1 MRLRIKSFNILGL
14 HWKILFLKVG
24 EGGFMKN
31 QYIGSN
37 CLKRRVLG
45 QFPDLRGRWVG
56 KKDGGWYPNAQY
68 VGSTFILGQHA
79 GCICAETFYEQSFFF
94 FWLTSRNS
102 FTNKYDGKQENV
114 KSFSCARADRFDEEK
129 EEEMDKKDNKLDQN
143 REKLRYYGNIVQEWK
158 TQMGFRRWWK

>member
-24 EGGFMKN
+24 EGVHEKPIYREELPKKEGTWTV
-31 QYIGSN
+31 SW
-37 CLKRRVLG
+37 
-45 QFPDLRGRWVG
+45 LRGRGVG
-56 KKDGGWYPNAQY
+56 KKDGGWYPNTQY
-68 VGSTFILGQHA
+68 VGSTFMLGQHA
-79 GCICAETFYEQSFFF
+79 GCIWAETFYEQSFFF

-129 EEEMDKKDNKLDQN
+129 EEEMDKKRQQIGSKQ
-143 REKLRYYGNIVQEWK
+143 RK
-158 TQMGFRRWWK
+158 TQILWKHCARMKDTDGF

>member
-1 MRLRIKSFNILGL
+1 M
-14 HWKILFLKVG
+14 
-24 EGGFMKN
+24 
-31 QYIGSN
+31 
-37 CLKRRVLG
+37 
-45 QFPDLRGRWVG
+45 
-56 KKDGGWYPNAQY
+56 
-68 VGSTFILGQHA
+68 LGQHA
-79 GCICAETFYEQSFFF
+79 GCIWAETFYEQSFFF